1 MPWRNWNV
9 LHGYSECNRT
19 WVPWRQS
26 VMINTPVTEH
36 PAHSSTHA
44 PTFICAYSQQFYK
57 RPTLDTADI

>member
-44 PTFICAYSQQFYK
+44 PALAKWRDEGQEFVIILTTK
-57 RPTLDTADI
+57 